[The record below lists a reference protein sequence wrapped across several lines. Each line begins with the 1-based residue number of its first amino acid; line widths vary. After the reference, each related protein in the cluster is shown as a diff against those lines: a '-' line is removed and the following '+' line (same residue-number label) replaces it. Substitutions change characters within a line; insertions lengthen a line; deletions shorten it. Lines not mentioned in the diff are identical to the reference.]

1 MLIYKVFMTAATKLS
16 YLRPNHDLN
25 TLRSWGGTR
34 DKATQKLIDQAKA
47 KKKRSKGSL
56 AVVFFLVS
64 KNNSTAHVRLEE
76 DCLVG

>member
-56 AVVFFLVS
+56 AVVFFWLV
-64 KNNSTAHVRLEE
+64 KIIALPM
-76 DCLVG
+76 